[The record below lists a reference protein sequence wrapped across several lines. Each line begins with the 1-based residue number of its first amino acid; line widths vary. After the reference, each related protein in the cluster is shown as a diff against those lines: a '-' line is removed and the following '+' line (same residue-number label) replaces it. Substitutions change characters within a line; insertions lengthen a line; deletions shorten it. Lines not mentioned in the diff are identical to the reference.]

1 MTLNR
6 FRLLEQALRAN
17 GYGAV
22 IDWSESIRPPEDA
35 EKFASCAI
43 YVICNSGMRVTVAA
57 PIAERCIAALMAGNS
72 STTVFG
78 HLGKGAAIDDI
89 WTRRHELFSRYLSEN
104 DKVEMLGALPW
115 IGPVTKHHLA
125 KNLGIDTAKPDVH
138 MERLAR
144 QERTTTAKLCR
155 RLARLTGYRIAT
167 IDSILWRA
175 CADGLLNSRVYEAQ
189 GWKAAF
195 HPTIYELEFQ
205 PLLDVE
211 KPPVID
217 ETSTA

>member
-1 MTLNR
+1 MTLHR
-6 FRLLEQALRAN
+6 FRLLETALRAN

-35 EKFASCAI
+35 QKFASCAI

-78 HLGKGAAIDDI
+78 HPGKGPAIDDI
-89 WTRRHELFSRYLSEN
+89 WARRHELFSRYLAEN

-144 QERTTTAKLCR
+144 QEGATTAKLCQRLGQAHWLSGRNDRLDPVEILR
-155 RLARLTGYRIAT
+155 RWAAEQPCLRGAGLDGGV
-167 IDSILWRA
+167 SS
-175 CADGLLNSRVYEAQ
+175 DGLRA
-189 GWKAAF
+189 
-195 HPTIYELEFQ
+195 
-205 PLLDVE
+205 
-211 KPPVID
+211 
-217 ETSTA
+217 